1 MHPFQLAMFINLGKF
16 QPEYCPAMKYKLSL
30 TLLLLSTTT
39 FAQDSIFARRMVDTL
54 TSKYFWGRGYTNDGM
69 GKAAKFIAAEF
80 KSYDLKPMSGKDFM
94 QPFSFNVNT
103 FPGKMELSINGTV
116 LTPGR
121 DFIVGP
127 ESKGIS
133 GKGNLAQKDSVTYI
147 DQQNRIILTLKDKLT
162 WSVAQQV
169 ADYTSI
175 EVDKKALKQAPATI
189 NLNIENKFI
198 ENFKAANI
206 CGVVKG
212 TAKPDSVIV
221 ITAHYDHLG
230 GMGSTT
236 YFPGANDNASGIS
249 LLLSLAKYYAVHP
262 QPYTIAFMCFAG
274 EEAGILGSKY
284 FTENPLIPLGSIK
297 FLVNSD
303 LAGTGEDGITVV
315 NATIYPKQFELLK
328 QINAQGKYLVKVAPR
343 GKAANSD
350 HYWFT
355 EKGVPAFFF
364 YTMGGIKAYHDVFD
378 ISKTLPL
385 NKYNSLFKLMT
396 GFVTALQQ

>member
-1 MHPFQLAMFINLGKF
+1 
-16 QPEYCPAMKYKLSL
+16 MKYKLTL
-30 TLLLLSTTT
+30 TLLLFSTAT

-69 GKAAKFIAAEF
+69 GKAGKFIAAEF
-80 KSYDLKPMSGKDFM
+80 KSYGLKPMSGKDFM

-103 FPGKMELSINGTV
+103 FPGKMEVSINGIA
-116 LTPGR
+116 LKPGR

-127 ESKGIS
+127 ESRGIKAS
-133 GKGNLAQKDSVTYI
+133 GNLVQKDSVTFI
-147 DQQNRIILTLKDKLT
+147 DAENKIILTVKNKLT
-162 WSVAQQV
+162 WSVSQEA

-175 EVDKKALKQAPATI
+175 EVDKKAIKQLPATI
-189 NLNIENKFI
+189 SVNIENKFI
-198 ENFKAANI
+198 SNFKANNI

-212 TAKPDSVIV
+212 SAKPDSVIM

-230 GMGSTT
+230 GMGSAT
-236 YFPGANDNASGIS
+236 YFPGANDNASGVS
-249 LLLSLAKYYAVHP
+249 LLLSLAKYYAAHP

-284 FTENPLIPLGSIK
+284 FTENPLIPLGNIK
-297 FLVNSD
+297 FLVNTD
-303 LAGTGEDGITVV
+303 LAGTGEEGITVV
-315 NATIYPKQFELLK
+315 NATVYPKQFELLK
-328 QINAQGKYLVKVAPR
+328 QINAQGNYLIKVSPR

-378 ISKTLPL
+378 VSKTLPL

-396 GFVTALQQ
+396 NFITALQQ